1 MTDLIKG
8 LEGIQMERRG
18 QSQDSLEAEWAGLP
32 AVRAVAQAERGGH
45 ERRVWGLVR
54 GGERKSQ
61 QGAAA
66 QASPLPRPS
75 ANTLSAPTVSQD
87 RRR

>member
-1 MTDLIKG
+1 
-8 LEGIQMERRG
+8 MERRG

-54 GGERKSQ
+54 GGEKEVTAGSSCA
-61 QGAAA
+61 GLSPA
-66 QASPLPRPS
+66 Q
-75 ANTLSAPTVSQD
+75 TLSEYTASTYGEPGQTEVEAGSN
-87 RRR
+87 RMF